1 MWLSGFQVLAKVKWP
16 PAQLGG
22 EQHHRGVGREEGRV
36 DGFCEGMITPQLAVR
51 ALWKCLAAEEGIGL
65 VHGAQKGR
73 ASPVLSEELVAQHF
87 GVGVVLSPGGDGP
100 RRCWAVQVG
109 SVPWGPRPFAG

>member
-1 MWLSGFQVLAKVKWP
+1 MLAKVKWP

-87 GVGVVLSPGGDGP
+87 GVGGCVISRWGWPLQVLGCAGGLCALGTP
-100 RRCWAVQVG
+100 SLCWMMH
-109 SVPWGPRPFAG
+109 WGL

>member
-1 MWLSGFQVLAKVKWP
+1 MKWP

-65 VHGAQKGR
+65 VHGARKGR

-100 RRCWAVQVG
+100 CRCWAVQVC
-109 SVPWGPRPFAG
+109 SVLCTIPPFAG